1 MSIIFGPVNS
11 RRFGLSLGVDLSPKI
26 KQCNFDCV
34 YCELKAAKPIF
45 AAQNVPSVE
54 EVVNGVKEALSQ
66 KGQFSF
72 ITITANGEP
81 SLYPHLNELV
91 KALNLVKQ
99 DKKLLILSNGTGVLD
114 ELKFKAI
121 LGFDVVKFS
130 LDSAVKSTFF
140 KIDRAIKSINL
151 EQMIDKMSE
160 FKALF
165 KGELVMEVLVVQ
177 GFNDNEL
184 EFKALNEAFAKIKP
198 DRVDIS
204 SIDRPSAYP
213 VKAVSEE
220 KLQSLA
226 KLITAVPVLVPKRHF
241 TRQNLDFSEKEL
253 LKMLTL
259 RPQSEFDIENFSPSS
274 KTNLQN
280 LLKNSLIFT
289 QELAGVKFYRAK

>member
-26 KQCNFDCV
+26 KQCNFDCI

-45 AAQNVPSVE
+45 VAQNVPSVE

-81 SLYPHLNELV
+81 SLYPHLYELV
-91 KALNLVKQ
+91 KALNLIKQ

-140 KIDRAIKSINL
+140 KIDRAVKSINL

-177 GFNDNEL
+177 GFNDSEL
-184 EFKALNEAFAKIKP
+184 EFKALNEAFARIKP

-213 VKAVSEE
+213 VKAVREE

>member
-184 EFKALNEAFAKIKP
+184 EFKALNEAFDNIKP

-253 LKMLTL
+253 LKMLSL

>member
-81 SLYPHLNELV
+81 SLYPHLDELV

-114 ELKFKAI
+114 EFKFKAI

-184 EFKALNEAFAKIKP
+184 EFKALNEAFARIKP

-213 VKAVSEE
+213 VKAVREE

-241 TRQNLDFSEKEL
+241 TRQNLDFSEEEL
-253 LKMLTL
+253 LKMLSL

>member
-34 YCELKAAKPIF
+34 YCELKAAKPVF

-81 SLYPHLNELV
+81 SLYPHLYELV
-91 KALNLVKQ
+91 KALNLIKQ

-114 ELKFKAI
+114 EFKFKAI

-140 KIDRAIKSINL
+140 KIDRAVKSINL

-177 GFNDNEL
+177 GFNDSEL
-184 EFKALNEAFAKIKP
+184 EFKALNEAFARIKP

-213 VKAVSEE
+213 VKAVREE

>member
-81 SLYPHLNELV
+81 SLYPHLDELV

-121 LGFDVVKFS
+121 LGFDMVKFS

-140 KIDRAIKSINL
+140 KIDRAVKSINL

-177 GFNDNEL
+177 GFNDSEL
-184 EFKALNEAFAKIKP
+184 EFKALNEAFARIKP

-213 VKAVSEE
+213 VKAVREE

>member
-45 AAQNVPSVE
+45 SAQNVPSVD
-54 EVVNGVKEALSQ
+54 EVVNGVKNALSQ

-81 SLYPHLNELV
+81 SLYPHLDELV

-130 LDSAVKSTFF
+130 LDSAIKSTFF

-160 FKALF
+160 FKTLF

-184 EFKALNEAFAKIKP
+184 EFKALNEAFARIKP

-213 VKAVSEE
+213 VKAVSDEN
-220 KLQSLA
+220 LQKLA

-259 RPQSEFDIENFSPSS
+259 RPQSEFDIQNFSPSS
-274 KTNLQN
+274 RANLQN
-280 LLKNSLIFT
+280 LLKESLIFT

>member
-81 SLYPHLNELV
+81 SLYPHLYELV
-91 KALNLVKQ
+91 KALNLIKQ

-114 ELKFKAI
+114 EFKFKAI
-121 LGFDVVKFS
+121 LGFDMVKFS

-140 KIDRAIKSINL
+140 KIDRAVKSINL

-184 EFKALNEAFAKIKP
+184 EFKALNEAFARIKP

-213 VKAVSEE
+213 VKAVREE

-226 KLITAVPVLVPKRHF
+226 KLITAVPVLVTSILMHSVPSGTPLH
-241 TRQNLDFSEKEL
+241 
-253 LKMLTL
+253 
-259 RPQSEFDIENFSPSS
+259 PSS
-274 KTNLQN
+274 CRIR
-280 LLKNSLIFT
+280 S
-289 QELAGVKFYRAK
+289 

>member
-253 LKMLTL
+253 LKMLSL

>member
-34 YCELKAAKPIF
+34 YCELKAAKPVF

-81 SLYPHLNELV
+81 SLYPHLYELV
-91 KALNLVKQ
+91 KALNLIKQ

-114 ELKFKAI
+114 EFKFKAI

-177 GFNDNEL
+177 GFNDSEL
-184 EFKALNEAFAKIKP
+184 EFKALNEAFARIKP

-213 VKAVSEE
+213 VKAVREE

>member
-81 SLYPHLNELV
+81 SLYPHLDELV

-184 EFKALNEAFAKIKP
+184 EFKALNEAFARIKP

-213 VKAVSEE
+213 VKAVREE

-241 TRQNLDFSEKEL
+241 TRQNLDFNEKEL
-253 LKMLTL
+253 LKMLSL